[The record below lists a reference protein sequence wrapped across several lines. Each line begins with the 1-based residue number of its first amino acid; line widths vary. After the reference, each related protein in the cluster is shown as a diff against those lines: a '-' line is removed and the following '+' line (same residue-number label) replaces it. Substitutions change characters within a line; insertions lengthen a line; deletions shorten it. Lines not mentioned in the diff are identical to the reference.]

1 MILSDIW
8 DQLKR
13 RRVTRVVIAYA
24 ASFFVVLQ
32 MADLVFEP
40 LGFPETAFRVLLF
53 LGIAGFPL
61 AVAVAWAFDATP
73 EGVKETS
80 TERESG
86 PRRSAVLVVG
96 VSLIVAI
103 GVGYWQ
109 FSDRHSSSG
118 DGPVDVDENLI
129 AVIPFRVSST
139 DDRVTILQEGVIDM
153 LAPMLPG
160 EPRIVD
166 PGAMVSAWRRLISD
180 DQKVLS
186 ESQAVSL
193 ASDLGAGRALVGSI
207 VGGGEGFAMNAR
219 LLHVPTG
226 EAVGDAT
233 VDGSADRLR
242 ESVSQLA
249 GQVLSMEAGIDQGQ
263 VDYLDDVPMDALQA
277 YLEGRRAYRQTAY
290 VEARGAFS
298 RALDID
304 STFALAALGAVDA
317 VQMGLDAD
325 RFNFGARARRLLVQ
339 NLDRLPHRDRDFV
352 KILLDYSSTRLSAVE
367 RVNKG
372 QELVRRFPDKAEAWY
387 LYGDAFFHAQYR
399 VAESDWGRQALEA
412 FDRAI
417 EIDPGLMVVDQHR
430 AFDIYLSDDTV
441 GLRALVASEA
451 RSDVMSES
459 VILARAAMAYM
470 LGDPESLEWFE
481 ASLETL
487 PFPAAQL
494 VASVAAWPTATVPT
508 RLVDRIFD
516 HMERSAFSEADHR
529 QALMQRYAYL
539 RNGGRAA
546 EADEQLRL
554 IEAEYGPRPDSWVS
568 AYLYWDGLRESAVA
582 AVPELEAQ
590 INGDKGPITYAD
602 GGQIAC
608 MLELWRLR
616 EGDHSTVAST
626 IERLRAGA
634 DDPDPAHGQNALCA
648 LTLETIAADRK
659 GSPSADRLVDQL
671 VQVLDKGPAQRPNWV
686 SLEAAWMLEDRG
698 DFVAA
703 ARVAGYVSGTDPYP
717 FAASTVHRE
726 AARLSLAASD
736 TAKAVHRF
744 KWYITARP
752 DPDPEFL
759 VLDREME
766 AMMGVPRR

>member
-1 MILSDIW
+1 M
-8 DQLKR
+8 
-13 RRVTRVVIAYA
+13 
-24 ASFFVVLQ
+24 
-32 MADLVFEP
+32 
-40 LGFPETAFRVLLF
+40 
-53 LGIAGFPL
+53 
-61 AVAVAWAFDATP
+61 
-73 EGVKETS
+73 
-80 TERESG
+80 
-86 PRRSAVLVVG
+86 
-96 VSLIVAI
+96 
-103 GVGYWQ
+103 
-109 FSDRHSSSG
+109 HSSEA
-118 DGPVDVDENLI
+118 GPLDENLI

-139 DDRVTILQEGVIDM
+139 DDRVTILREGVIDM
-153 LAPMLPG
+153 LAPMLPE

-166 PGAMVSAWRRLISD
+166 PGAMVSAWRRLVSD
-180 DQKVLS
+180 DREVLS

-193 ASDLGAGRALVGSI
+193 AGDLGAGRALVGSI
-207 VGGGEGFAMNAR
+207 VGGGESFAMNAR
-219 LLHVPTG
+219 LLDVSTG

-249 GQVLSMEAGIDQGQ
+249 GQVLSMEAGVDKGQ
-263 VDYLDDVPMDALQA
+263 VDYLNDVPMDALQA

-339 NLDRLPHRDRDFV
+339 SLDRLPQRDRDFV
-352 KILLDYSSTRLSAVE
+352 EIWLDYSGTRISAVE
-367 RVNKG
+367 RVEKG

-417 EIDPGLMVVDQHR
+417 ELDPGLRVVDQHR

-451 RSDVMSES
+451 SSDVMSES
-459 VILARAAMAYM
+459 VIMARAAMAYI
-470 LGDPESLEWFE
+470 LGEPEALEWFE
-481 ASLETL
+481 ANLESL

-494 VASVAAWPTATVPT
+494 VAAVAAWPTATVPT
-508 RLVDRIFD
+508 RLADRIFD
-516 HMERSAFSEADHR
+516 QMERSAFAEADHR
-529 QALMQRYAYL
+529 QALLQRYAYL
-539 RNGGRAA
+539 RSGGRGAQ
-546 EADEQLRL
+546 ADEQLRV

-582 AVPELEAQ
+582 AVPRLEAR
-590 INGDKGPITYAD
+590 IDEGNGPITYAD
-602 GGQIAC
+602 GGQSAC
-608 MLELWRLR
+608 ILELWRLR
-616 EGDHSTVAST
+616 EGDTSTVTST

-634 DDPDPAHGQNALCA
+634 DDPDPAHGHNALCA

-659 GSPSADRLVDQL
+659 DSPGADGLLNQL
-671 VQVLDKGPAQRPNWV
+671 VQVLDEGPAQRPNWV

-698 DFVAA
+698 DVGAA
-703 ARVAGYVSGTDPYP
+703 ARVAGYVSGTDPYS

-726 AARLSLAASD
+726 AARLSLAAGDS
-736 TAKAVHRF
+736 AKASHRF
-744 KWYITARP
+744 QWYITARP
-752 DPDPEFL
+752 DPDPEFIA
-759 VLDREME
+759 LDSEMR
-766 AMMGVPRR
+766 ATMGVPPR

>member
-1 MILSDIW
+1 M
-8 DQLKR
+8 
-13 RRVTRVVIAYA
+13 IAYA

-339 NLDRLPHRDRDFV
+339 NLDRLPH
-352 KILLDYSSTRLSAVE
+352 
-367 RVNKG
+367 
-372 QELVRRFPDKAEAWY
+372 
-387 LYGDAFFHAQYR
+387 
-399 VAESDWGRQALEA
+399 
-412 FDRAI
+412 
-417 EIDPGLMVVDQHR
+417 
-430 AFDIYLSDDTV
+430 
-441 GLRALVASEA
+441 
-451 RSDVMSES
+451 
-459 VILARAAMAYM
+459 
-470 LGDPESLEWFE
+470 
-481 ASLETL
+481 
-487 PFPAAQL
+487 
-494 VASVAAWPTATVPT
+494 
-508 RLVDRIFD
+508 
-516 HMERSAFSEADHR
+516 
-529 QALMQRYAYL
+529 
-539 RNGGRAA
+539 
-546 EADEQLRL
+546 
-554 IEAEYGPRPDSWVS
+554 
-568 AYLYWDGLRESAVA
+568 
-582 AVPELEAQ
+582 
-590 INGDKGPITYAD
+590 
-602 GGQIAC
+602 
-608 MLELWRLR
+608 
-616 EGDHSTVAST
+616 
-626 IERLRAGA
+626 
-634 DDPDPAHGQNALCA
+634 
-648 LTLETIAADRK
+648 
-659 GSPSADRLVDQL
+659 
-671 VQVLDKGPAQRPNWV
+671 
-686 SLEAAWMLEDRG
+686 
-698 DFVAA
+698 
-703 ARVAGYVSGTDPYP
+703 
-717 FAASTVHRE
+717 
-726 AARLSLAASD
+726 
-736 TAKAVHRF
+736 
-744 KWYITARP
+744 
-752 DPDPEFL
+752 
-759 VLDREME
+759 
-766 AMMGVPRR
+766 

>member
-1 MILSDIW
+1 MMPNDLW
-8 DQLKR
+8 DELKR
-13 RRVTRVVIAYA
+13 RRITRVVIAYA

-40 LGFPETAFRVLLF
+40 LGLPESAFRALLF

-61 AVAVAWAFDATP
+61 AVALAWAFDTTP
-73 EGVKETS
+73 SGVKATS
-80 TERESG
+80 TERGAGS
-86 PRRSAVLVVG
+86 RRSGALVVG
-96 VSLIVAI
+96 VSAIVAI

-109 FSDRHSSSG
+109 LSDRVHSSEA
-118 DGPVDVDENLI
+118 GPLDENLI

-139 DDRVTILQEGVIDM
+139 DDRVTILREGVIDM
-153 LAPMLPG
+153 LAPMLPE

-166 PGAMVSAWRRLISD
+166 PGAMVSAWRRLVSD
-180 DQKVLS
+180 DREVLS

-193 ASDLGAGRALVGSI
+193 AGDLGAGRALVGSI
-207 VGGGEGFAMNAR
+207 VGGGESFAMNAR
-219 LLHVPTG
+219 LLDVSTG

-249 GQVLSMEAGIDQGQ
+249 GQVLSMEAGADKGQ
-263 VDYLDDVPMDALQA
+263 VDYLNDVPMDALQA

-339 NLDRLPHRDRDFV
+339 SLDRLPQRDRDFV
-352 KILLDYSSTRLSAVE
+352 EIWLDYSGTRISAVE
-367 RVNKG
+367 RVEKG

-387 LYGDAFFHAQYR
+387 LYGDAFFHAQYS

-417 EIDPGLMVVDQHR
+417 ELDPGLKVVDQHR
-430 AFDIYLSDDTV
+430 TFDIYLSDDTV

-451 RSDVMSES
+451 SSDVMSES
-459 VILARAAMAYM
+459 VIMARAAMAYI
-470 LGDPESLEWFE
+470 LGEPEALEWFE
-481 ASLETL
+481 ANLESL

-494 VASVAAWPTATVPT
+494 VAAVAAWPTATVPT
-508 RLVDRIFD
+508 RLADRIFD
-516 HMERSAFSEADHR
+516 QMERSAFAEADHR
-529 QALMQRYAYL
+529 QALLQRYAYL
-539 RNGGRAA
+539 RSGGRGAQ
-546 EADEQLRL
+546 ADEQLRV

-582 AVPELEAQ
+582 AVPRLEAQ
-590 INGDKGPITYAD
+590 IDGGNGPITYAD
-602 GGQIAC
+602 GGQSAC
-608 MLELWRLR
+608 ILELWRLR
-616 EGDHSTVAST
+616 EGDTSTVTST

-634 DDPDPAHGQNALCA
+634 DDPDPAHGHNALCA

-659 GSPSADRLVDQL
+659 DSPGADGLLNQL
-671 VQVLDKGPAQRPNWV
+671 VQVLDEGPAQRPNWV

-698 DFVAA
+698 DVGAA
-703 ARVAGYVSGTDPYP
+703 ARVAGYVSGTDPYS

-726 AARLSLAASD
+726 AARLSLAAGDS
-736 TAKAVHRF
+736 AKASHRF
-744 KWYITARP
+744 QWYITARP

-759 VLDREME
+759 ALDREMR
-766 AMMGVPRR
+766 ATMGVPRR